1 MNFTALEENNFV
13 FTTKPEFIIHLDD
26 NGKIIKD
33 KINYAVKR
41 DKRTKD
47 ETHKLC
53 LIFTGKISNLTVI
66 DIDGKEIY
74 NKLLKL
80 IPRLKEVYTVETL
93 NGYHLYFDYDEDIKG
108 TRINVF
114 TKYKELGEV
123 DIRNDNDVIT
133 AQGSTYKLLD
143 GKGST
148 FTYKYLYGE
157 MGYEIPEP
165 IKNLMKCDCFFSNDE
180 EEEEEKEE
188 EPKKYSKLTD
198 EEITKIIDMVD
209 DDKADDFELWRNAG
223 FALFNELGKDGRPYF
238 HQFSKK
244 SNKYNKKEVD
254 KQYDTFKPTKQTNIY
269 SFGTLRAWAK
279 EADPE
284 GYKSLFNKKP
294 KDSHLLETM
303 KLFNNSDFWEMMKLF
318 NNSDIANYYKEITI
332 QRFIYCQECW
342 YGYDEYNVISKLSKN
357 IPSQLVSNISE
368 VLQKKLKEEIKKIEP
383 DNKIYDETYKL
394 FKSCYKAVG
403 TSTFVRG
410 VIDYVRTFYTDD
422 RLREKL
428 NNNNFLLAFTDKV
441 FDFKIKQARKIE
453 MSDFVSIT
461 TGYKYPTTSDA
472 KKQQEIKDLIY
483 SVFEDKQIC
492 NYWLDSVAMAIHTN
506 KFEKFYIHLGS
517 GRNGKGM
524 LFSMIISAL
533 GNYIAT
539 ADSEFLT
546 TRIESGKPNPILCK
560 AQGKRIMMI
569 SEPSTESNG
578 REIKMNTDLAKFIS
592 SGDEIEVRDLY
603 QSAETTQKYKPQFTP
618 ILQCNEC
625 PALSKIDRAIK
636 ERLMIINYP
645 FTFVDEPTQPH
656 ERKKD
661 INLKDKLSSQDYINE
676 VILLLLS
683 TVSKF
688 KSFDIPAKITED
700 TSDYING
707 CDPVKEWL
715 FDNYEITKDKKDLI
729 RTKDILEKFNTLGKP
744 MVASKFNNYMKTYNI
759 LTTKNSKGIMCFQY
773 IKQKTIVE
781 EQTPNDLDQ

>member
-13 FTTKPEFIIHLDD
+13 FMTRKNFITFINDKGEL
-26 NGKIIKD
+26 KKD
-33 KINYAVKR
+33 RKNYAVKR
-41 DKRTKD
+41 DVINKENMFHHQNK
-47 ETHKLC
+47 THKLC
-53 LIFTGKISNLTVI
+53 LIFTGKISNLTVL

-74 NKLLKL
+74 NKLIEKSSELKD
-80 IPRLKEVYTVETL
+80 VYTVETL
-93 NGYHLYFDYDEDIKG
+93 NGYHLYFNYDPDIKG
-108 TRINVF
+108 SLQDIF
-114 TKYKELGEV
+114 TEYNELGEV
-123 DIRNDNDVIT
+123 DIRNERDVIT
-133 AQGSTYKLLD
+133 AQGSTYELLD

-148 FTYKYLYGE
+148 FTYKYLHGKL
-157 MGYEIPEP
+157 GYDFPEF
-165 IKNLMKCDCFFSNDE
+165 IKKLMEKSCFYSNDKK
-180 EEEEEKEE
+180 EEEKEVE
-188 EPKKYSKLTD
+188 EKKYSELTD
-198 EEITKIIDMVD
+198 EQITKMIDMID
-209 DDKADDFELWRNAG
+209 EDKADDFESWRNGG
-223 FALFNELGKDGRPYF
+223 FALFNELGKDGRPYY

-269 SFGTLRAWAK
+269 SFGTLRAWAR
-279 EADPE
+279 ESDPE
-284 GYKSLFNKKP
+284 GYKLLFNKKP
-294 KDSHLLETM
+294 KA
-303 KLFNNSDFWEMMKLF
+303 NNSQFWEMMKLF
-318 NNSDIANYYKEITI
+318 NNSDIANYYKEITQ
-332 QRFIYCQECW
+332 QRFIYCNDCW

-383 DNKIYDETYKL
+383 DDKTYDETYKL
-394 FKSCYKAVG
+394 FKACYKAVG
-403 TSTFVRG
+403 TSSFVKG

-453 MSDFVSIT
+453 MSDYISIT
-461 TGYKYPTTSDA
+461 TGYKYPTTSDV

-524 LFSMIISAL
+524 LFSMVILAL

-625 PALSKIDRAIK
+625 PTLSKIDRAIK
-636 ERLMIINYP
+636 ERLIIINYP

-688 KSFDIPAKITED
+688 KSFDIPVKITED
-700 TSDYING
+700 TLDYING
-707 CDPVKEWL
+707 CDPIKEWL

-759 LTTKNSKGIMCFQY
+759 LTTKNSKSIMCFQY
-773 IKQKTIVE
+773 IKQKAIVE
-781 EQTPNDLDQ
+781 EQIPNDLDN